1 MHKPKN
7 ARKQKRSAKN
17 RKSLT
22 IEYHLRYEGD
32 IADLKIKEIEDEKQE
47 IKYKYGKNLV
57 AFAIENCQKGADAAL
72 KLAEVLLKLKI
83 I

>member
-1 MHKPKN
+1 MGIKQKN
-7 ARKQKRSAKN
+7 AKTRKRNVKN

-32 IADLKIKEIEDEKQE
+32 IADLKIKEIEDEKQK
-47 IKYKYGKNLV
+47 IKHNYGRDLV

-72 KLAEVLLKLKI
+72 KLAEVLLKLK
-83 I
+83 